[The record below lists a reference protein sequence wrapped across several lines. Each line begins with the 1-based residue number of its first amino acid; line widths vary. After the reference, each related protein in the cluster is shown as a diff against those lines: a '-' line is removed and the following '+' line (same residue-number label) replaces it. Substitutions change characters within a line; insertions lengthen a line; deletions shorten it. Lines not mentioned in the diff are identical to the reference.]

1 MAVGAGLVALASC
14 SDRPMLEPYPAA
26 VIEVD
31 TNLPVPLAIS
41 RLRVDVFSADGTWFR
56 SSDFARADPLDWPVS
71 FGIYS
76 EDEANGATMWIR
88 LRAYLDGE
96 VEDYRG
102 ERFRDVSDP
111 FAEVSPA
118 DGPRLMVDG
127 SDTTPSTAP
136 RPLATIDRLIRV
148 RLEPSKTGRVRVLMH
163 GACVGTMAKLGSDGQ
178 RPDDA
183 AESCVDTEKTR
194 VAVPIVTP
202 TDLPANLPSEQG
214 TWMREACDAPSP
226 EASRVCIPG
235 GATVLGFRNSLVDSF
250 LPNGDGTTPPV
261 RIFGVRRFYMDREEV
276 SVGRFRAALARGL
289 KTALPTATEGTLDPA
304 QPCTWSAKPMGR
316 EEMPAICMEWLT
328 ARDFCEFEGGQLPSE
343 VEWEHAA
350 TVAGRTQKQL
360 YPWGNDQLGCE
371 DAIHS
376 RSPKGS
382 AVDSACADRGML
394 PVAVTDGPGDLNAL
408 GVHGLGAGAREWTR
422 DIFSPYTGPCWA
434 AAPLANPSCRAVA
447 GGAARSFRGGSWYV
461 PLAPVASRIISD
473 PSGRT
478 IDVGIRCVYEGPE
491 GGSP

>member
-1 MAVGAGLVALASC
+1 
-14 SDRPMLEPYPAA
+14 MLDPYPAA

-31 TNLPVPLAIS
+31 TNLPVPLAIA
-41 RLRVDVFSADGTWFR
+41 RLRVDVFSEDGTWFR

-76 EDEANGATMWIR
+76 ENEASGATMWIR
-88 LRAYLDGE
+88 LRAYLEGE

-102 ERFRDVSDP
+102 ERFREPSDP
-111 FAEVSPA
+111 FAEVAPV

-127 SDTTPSTAP
+127 ADATPTTAP

-148 RLEPSKTGRVRVLMH
+148 RLEPGKEKTGRVHVLMH
-163 GACVGTMAKLGSDGQ
+163 AACVGTMVKLGADGQ
-178 RPDDA
+178 RPDES

-194 VAVPIVTP
+194 VAVPIATP
-202 TDLPANLPSEQG
+202 ADLPANPPSEQG
-214 TWMREACDAPSP
+214 SWMREACEAPVDGSP
-226 EASRVCIPG
+226 RVCIPG

-250 LPNGDGTTPPV
+250 LPNGEGTTPPV
-261 RIFGVRRFYMDREEV
+261 RIFGVRRFWMDREEV
-276 SVGRFRAALARGL
+276 SVGRFRDAVARGL
-289 KTALPTATEGTLDPA
+289 KTALPIATEGPLDPA

-343 VEWEHAA
+343 IEWEHAA
-350 TVAGRTQKQL
+350 TVAGYTQKRL
-360 YPWGNDQLGCE
+360 YPWGNDQLGCD
-371 DAIHS
+371 DAIYS
-376 RSPKGS
+376 RSPTGT
-382 AVDSACADRGML
+382 AVQSACADRGTL
-394 PVAVTDGPGDLNAL
+394 PVAVTDGPGDLNPL
-408 GVHGLGAGAREWTR
+408 GVHGLAGGAREWTR

-447 GGAARSFRGGSWYV
+447 GGASHTFRGLSWYV
-461 PLAPVASRIISD
+461 PLAPVASRIVTNPD
-473 PSGRT
+473 VGART
-478 IDVGIRCVYEGPE
+478 IDVGIRCVYESAE